1 MGAIVE
7 GDILKVGGEMSEE
20 RQREIEE
27 KIKEFMT
34 NLNLK

>member
-7 GDILKVGGEMSEE
+7 GEILKVGEDMSEE

-27 KIKEFMT
+27 KIKEFMR
-34 NLNLK
+34 NLNFK